1 MSRILEEMKQELEK
15 RLNKAISE
23 SFSPT
28 PLIGP
33 KWLQQFPNSRPA
45 DFRYFGIPKIAKAI
59 GIPRQQ
65 AMYRIMR
72 HLDLG
77 GLGVR
82 MYSTQDCMI
91 DVYVIEGHVEEIDNP
106 KAVKFRG
113 RLVGKRPV
121 VWGEMAKQLAERAAQ
136 RHEDEKRHPHHGDRP
151 HGDHKS
157 HSRETQ
163 SGFIS
168 PKPDQKD

>member
-15 RLNKAISE
+15 RLSKAIHG
-23 SFSPT
+23 SFSPP
-28 PLIGP
+28 PLVGP
-33 KWLQQFPNSRPA
+33 KWLQQYPNSKPA

-91 DVYVIEGHVEEIDNP
+91 DVYVIEGHVEDIENP

-136 RHEDEKRHPHHGDRP
+136 RYEDEKKNYHDKP
-151 HGDHKS
+151 HGNHKA
-157 HSRETQ
+157 HAHETQ
-163 SGFIS
+163 TGFIS
-168 PKPDQKD
+168 HKPDHED